1 MFLLKLWKIG
11 LTLAL
16 MALAPARAQQPN
28 PPPSVDLFRG
38 GGAGQARVG
47 ESQVRFTEAQPN
59 WSWVFL
65 GSDSDAG
72 SGLQVSAL
80 DDAARAHLKLPKGE
94 GLLVVALAPNCPAAQ
109 AGIIQNDILLS
120 LDDATLAKPEDL
132 DARLK
137 AAGDKPLTLDLL
149 HHGQKKTLKVQPQV
163 RVTFGPVPRES
174 SSFWLGVQVSA
185 LEPALRSHLSLPQ
198 DRGLLVTEVVA
209 DGPAAKAGVKVNDIL
224 LTLAGTPLKDQQGLV
239 EDVQRLGE
247 KAAVLELVREGARQT
262 IEVAPQKRTLA
273 AITADGVTLRN
284 GVARYNFF
292 RPGVVYQSE
301 PQRRGF
307 YYDPSSNVQHG
318 TGFVTT
324 DVFTTGTGSPPEK
337 RIEALDAEIKELRK
351 AVEELTKA
359 VKDRR

>member
-1 MFLLKLWKIG
+1 MFMFLLKFWKIG
-11 LTLAL
+11 LALAL

-28 PPPSVDLFRG
+28 APRSVDLFG

-72 SGLQVSAL
+72 SGLHVAAL

-109 AGIIQNDILLS
+109 AGIIQNDILLT
-120 LDDATLAKPEDL
+120 LDDATLSKPEDL
-132 DARLK
+132 EARLK

-163 RVTFGPVPRES
+163 RVTFGPIPRET
-174 SSFWLGVQVSA
+174 SSFWIGVQVA
-185 LEPALRSHLSLPQ
+185 TVEPALRSHLSLPQ

-262 IEVAPQKRTLA
+262 IEVAPQKRTQA
-273 AITADGVTLRN
+273 AFTANGVTLRN

-292 RPGVVYQSE
+292 RPGVVYQAE
-301 PQRRGF
+301 PNRKGYYYNTPTDAPNAIGF
-307 YYDPSSNVQHG
+307 A
-318 TGFVTT
+318 TT
-324 DVFTTGTGSPPEK
+324 DVLATVNPAEK

-359 VKDRR
+359 VKERR